1 MMGTIWI
8 LLRLLFPG
16 NVLRGHGTGT
26 LKAQALGLAGPMSP
40 GDLLAPL

>member
-1 MMGTIWI
+1 MMGTIWTP
-8 LLRLLFPG
+8 LCLLFPG

-26 LKAQALGLAGPMSP
+26 LKAQALALAGPMSP